1 MSLLRKTI
9 IYLLCGLSLSFSHW
23 NGVTVVLSP
32 SALREDVSDLRKAL
46 EKYHPGLYWYTSKQ
60 LFNLTWDSLNA
71 EIDKPMTE
79 DQFFKLLL
87 PVMAKVKCAHM
98 LFYPSDKIISNGLR
112 FPLDLKFID
121 DKAYIVSDISNQYLV
136 TKGSE
141 LLSING
147 RPIKEIL
154 NLILPNLEAQGG
166 NIGWKYVILEND
178 FQNYYYYL
186 IEHAETFQ
194 VEFLD
199 HVNYRND
206 KSVAI
211 ITVKSFTKGRYKFY
225 NQDFDE
231 LIDQYFKEIREK
243 EVRNLI
249 IDIRGNEGGN
259 QPEKL
264 YSYLAKANK
273 NDTHDQNKYYD
284 IKQAK
289 NNFEGNVI
297 VLTNER
303 SISAQEGFVSI
314 FKYHNR
320 GITIGRSTPGCA
332 KYLCGGKKHKLILPN
347 SKFKINIPMNPSVHT
362 DSINLKY
369 KVGEGYPPDF
379 RVEDDINALLAGKDV
394 VMEFALSKIK

>member
-199 HVNYRND
+199 HVTGLM
-206 KSVAI
+206 KHAK
-211 ITVKSFTKGRYKFY
+211 VKGTF
-225 NQDFDE
+225 
-231 LIDQYFKEIREK
+231 
-243 EVRNLI
+243 
-249 IDIRGNEGGN
+249 
-259 QPEKL
+259 
-264 YSYLAKANK
+264 
-273 NDTHDQNKYYD
+273 
-284 IKQAK
+284 
-289 NNFEGNVI
+289 
-297 VLTNER
+297 
-303 SISAQEGFVSI
+303 
-314 FKYHNR
+314 
-320 GITIGRSTPGCA
+320 
-332 KYLCGGKKHKLILPN
+332 
-347 SKFKINIPMNPSVHT
+347 
-362 DSINLKY
+362 
-369 KVGEGYPPDF
+369 
-379 RVEDDINALLAGKDV
+379 
-394 VMEFALSKIK
+394 